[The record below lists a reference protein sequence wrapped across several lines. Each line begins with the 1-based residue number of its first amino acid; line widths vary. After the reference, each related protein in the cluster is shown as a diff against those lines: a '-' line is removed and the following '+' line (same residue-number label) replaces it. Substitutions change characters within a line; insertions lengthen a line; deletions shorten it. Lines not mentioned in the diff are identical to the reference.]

1 MVSTSTGSDPR
12 RRDSRL
18 SVSARRLNRCHA
30 EDAPDE
36 DPPPPLLQPAG
47 PPPMMA
53 AESSDRMGLKISAP
67 PEDRRRMAFFALRRF
82 MPKLFRMITLL
93 VLTELSQGTDPRR
106 CMLYAGPMLFGRV
119 VATTTSGFWLAPPFG
134 WSFVCIVMNSA
145 GMEPRRRSHDLMTN
159 DTLSSGSAAG
169 LGGRATVTG
178 ADPRRRLRLRFSI
191 DGSRFSFWP
200 PPVPPLPSR
209 PRESF
214 GILALSALSADAD
227 ESCESRLV
235 AASFLMDT
243 RMPRDS
249 LSASG
254 ALLEELLLLLD
265 SRSASGQ
272 APSSAWEDM
281 YRVRMYGCNG
291 GKVC

>member
-30 EDAPDE
+30 EDDDDE
-36 DPPPPLLQPAG
+36 DAVAPPLLLH
-47 PPPMMA
+47 PMMA
-53 AESSDRMGLKISAP
+53 VESSDRIGLRISAP
-67 PEDRRRMAFFALRRF
+67 PEDRRRMAFFALRRL
-82 MPKLFRMITLL
+82 MPKLFRMMTLL
-93 VLTELSQGTDPRR
+93 VVPPPELSQGTEPRR
-106 CMLYAGPMLFGRV
+106 CMLYAGPILLGRV
-119 VATTTSGFWLAPPFG
+119 VATTISGWFWLVPPFG
-134 WSFVCIVMNSA
+134 WSFVCMVMNSA

-159 DTLSSGSAAG
+159 DTLSSGSAVG

-200 PPVPPLPSR
+200 PPEPLLPSR

-214 GILALSALSADAD
+214 GILALSAFSAED
-227 ESCESRLV
+227 ESCSRLV

>member
-30 EDAPDE
+30 EDDE
-36 DPPPPLLQPAG
+36 ADALPPLLHPAAE
-47 PPPMMA
+47 PLPIMA
-53 AESSDRMGLKISAP
+53 AESSDRIGLRISAP
-67 PEDRRRMAFFALRRF
+67 PEERRRMAFFALRRL
-82 MPKLFRMITLL
+82 MPKLFRMMTL
-93 VLTELSQGTDPRR
+93 VLAELSQGTEPRR

-119 VATTTSGFWLAPPFG
+119 VATTTSGFCWFVPPFG
-134 WSFVCIVMNSA
+134 WSFVCMVMNSA
-145 GMEPRRRSHDLMTN
+145 GMEPRRKSHDLMTN
-159 DTLSSGSAAG
+159 DTLSSGSAAAG

-200 PPVPPLPSR
+200 PPVPPQPSR

-214 GILALSALSADAD
+214 GILALSAFSAED